1 MRIPKKLLSGLPWIY
16 NLIFTWALMWSRV
29 QDVVSSSLHV
39 IQFLYFT
46 ASAGVWDNQLFPL
59 PQPLCLPEGIYSS
72 FSAVLYNF
80 CKWYPWENRQIVC
93 ATTETN
99 SLCLGL
105 PQANSSLFEPAAL
118 VYLSRKHQ
126 KSDSYHRCAW
136 FEWKSGALVMHGE
149 VKNNYEDNVVV
160 MNLLLSPKTAD
171 DVILIV

>member
-1 MRIPKKLLSGLPWIY
+1 MIPGPGCGLIIIRCDPVSLLFQLHACWCLGQSTFTPTTVPL
-16 NLIFTWALMWSRV
+16 FTWRYLFSFLSCAV
-29 QDVVSSSLHV
+29 
-39 IQFLYFT
+39 QFL
-46 ASAGVWDNQLFPL
+46 SMISMG
-59 PQPLCLPEGIYSS
+59 S
-72 FSAVLYNF
+72 
-80 CKWYPWENRQIVC
+80 RQILC

-118 VYLSRKHQ
+118 VYLSRQHQ

-136 FEWKSGALVMHGE
+136 LEWKNEALVMHGE
-149 VKNNYEDNVVV
+149 VKNNYEHNAVV

>member
-1 MRIPKKLLSGLPWIY
+1 M
-16 NLIFTWALMWSRV
+16 
-29 QDVVSSSLHV
+29 
-39 IQFLYFT
+39 
-46 ASAGVWDNQLFPL
+46 
-59 PQPLCLPEGIYSS
+59 
-72 FSAVLYNF
+72 LYNV
-80 CKWYPWENRQIVC
+80 CKGYPWENRQIIC
-93 ATTETN
+93 AATETN

-149 VKNNYEDNVVV
+149 VKNNYEDNVIV